1 MMVPARGKF
10 ESMRELIPFAGAKF
24 KGGGSMSNSTESKL
38 RVAKLLADEV
48 GAVRRRIR
56 AVGGGRSMSGERGGV
71 LKQEQ
76 GIRVVV
82 KCVRYGGSLSFDSEY
97 VVAAIVMNGGAKVKC
112 AVTVVGPARS
122 RVRAEMSD
130 T

>member
-1 MMVPARGKF
+1 
-10 ESMRELIPFAGAKF
+10 
-24 KGGGSMSNSTESKL
+24 
-38 RVAKLLADEV
+38 
-48 GAVRRRIR
+48 
-56 AVGGGRSMSGERGGV
+56 MSGERGGV

-97 VVAAIVMNGGAKVKC
+97 VVAAIVMNGGAQVKC